1 MLRLPFS
8 YVPTIHDR
16 SIQDHVHNIHHSV
29 HNHVHIYIHIHG
41 DQQMLRL
48 WVQRTLQLW
57 VRLPFS
63 YVPTIHDRSI
73 QDHIHDHSIHHSHHI
88 HVHSIHRVHNHNHV
102 RITNRDQ
109 QMLRLLVRLQQL
121 PRGRLPS
128 SYVHGILHD
137 VLHNP
142 HGILHDIH
150 HIHAH
155 VRGSQVQCMP
165 HQIRQVV
172 PKA

>member
-1 MLRLPFS
+1 MLRLPSS

-73 QDHIHDHSIHHSHHI
+73 QGHIHDHSIHHSHHI
-88 HVHSIHRVHNHNHV
+88 HVHSIHHAHNHNHV
-102 RITNRDQ
+102 RITDRDQ
-109 QMLRLLVRLQQL
+109 QMLRLLVPLQQL
-121 PRGRLPS
+121 PRGLLPS

-137 VLHNP
+137 VLHNL

-150 HIHAH
+150 HVHAH
-155 VRGSQVQCMP
+155 VRGSQVRCMP